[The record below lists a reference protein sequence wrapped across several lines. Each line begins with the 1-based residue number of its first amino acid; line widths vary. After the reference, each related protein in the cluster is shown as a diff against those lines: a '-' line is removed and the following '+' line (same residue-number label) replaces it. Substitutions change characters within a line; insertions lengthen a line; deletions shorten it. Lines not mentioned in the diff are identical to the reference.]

1 MVSSAIL
8 RMTGLEPAR
17 AQCPLEPE
25 SSASASSAT
34 SAQLSALDYNTA
46 SGEKCQ
52 AFFDKIFSFFQIFL
66 SSPKIQLLF
75 KNKKDHCTPQ
85 WSFPQLL
92 RMTGLEP
99 ARAQCPL
106 EPESS
111 ASASSATSAH
121 LSALDYNTAPKHF
134 CQHIFYIFFIF
145 LFYRNSGTKIGTRSV
160 HTMPF
165 TKASTA
171 IVPFVFLLIMPKVV
185 SIEVAPAGA
194 MAQ

>member
-1 MVSSAIL
+1 
-8 RMTGLEPAR
+8 MTGLEPAR

-34 SAQLSALDYNTA
+34 SAHLNVLDYNNA
-46 SGEKCQ
+46 YEKKCQ
-52 AFFDKIFSFFQIFL
+52 ALFPKNFQESYSFF
-66 SSPKIQLLF
+66 
-75 KNKKDHCTPQ
+75 KKEKS
-85 WSFPQLL
+85 SFPKKRASALL

-121 LSALDYNTAPKHF
+121 LSALDYNNAPKGI
-134 CQHIFYIFFIF
+134 CQHIFLFFHKNF
-145 LFYRNSGTKIGTRSV
+145 DHRKSGTRTGTTRV
-160 HTMPF
+160 QMTPL

-171 IVPFVFLLIMPKVV
+171 VVALVFLLMMPNVV
-185 SIEVAPAGA
+185 SMAVAPAGA

>member
-1 MVSSAIL
+1 MSTPFLKFVPQKIHSFSNRNPFVFYIIILHKKRPPIFSMVSSAI
-8 RMTGLEPAR
+8 
-17 AQCPLEPE
+17 
-25 SSASASSAT
+25 
-34 SAQLSALDYNTA
+34 
-46 SGEKCQ
+46 
-52 AFFDKIFSFFQIFL
+52 
-66 SSPKIQLLF
+66 
-75 KNKKDHCTPQ
+75 
-85 WSFPQLL
+85 L

-145 LFYRNSGTKIGTRSV
+145 LFYRNSGTKSGTRSV

-194 MAQ
+194 MAE

>member
-1 MVSSAIL
+1 MSTPFFKFVPKKIHSFLNRNSFVFYIIILHKKRPPIFSMVSSAI
-8 RMTGLEPAR
+8 
-17 AQCPLEPE
+17 
-25 SSASASSAT
+25 
-34 SAQLSALDYNTA
+34 
-46 SGEKCQ
+46 
-52 AFFDKIFSFFQIFL
+52 
-66 SSPKIQLLF
+66 
-75 KNKKDHCTPQ
+75 
-85 WSFPQLL
+85 L

-134 CQHIFYIFFIF
+134 CQHIFYIFYIFFIF
-145 LFYRNSGTKIGTRSV
+145 LFYRNSGTKSGTRSV

-194 MAQ
+194 MAE

>member
-1 MVSSAIL
+1 
-8 RMTGLEPAR
+8 MTGLEPAR

-34 SAQLSALDYNTA
+34 SAQ
-46 SGEKCQ
+46 
-52 AFFDKIFSFFQIFL
+52 
-66 SSPKIQLLF
+66 
-75 KNKKDHCTPQ
+75 
-85 WSFPQLL
+85 
-92 RMTGLEP
+92 
-99 ARAQCPL
+99 
-106 EPESS
+106 
-111 ASASSATSAH
+111 

>member
-1 MVSSAIL
+1 MIL
-8 RMTGLEPAR
+8 H
-17 AQCPLEPE
+17 QKKNVKHF
-25 SSASASSAT
+25 SI
-34 SAQLSALDYNTA
+34 
-46 SGEKCQ
+46 K
-52 AFFDKIFSFFQIFL
+52 FFLFFKSFFYLRKYNFFL
-66 SSPKIQLLF
+66 E
-75 KNKKDHCTPQ
+75 NKKDHCASQ
-85 WSFPQLL
+85 WSSPQLL

-194 MAQ
+194 MAE

>member
-1 MVSSAIL
+1 MFLLGCQSLLVDRLHPRLQILFSKKYNPFSQIRTPLGKQKRPPIFSMVSSAI
-8 RMTGLEPAR
+8 
-17 AQCPLEPE
+17 
-25 SSASASSAT
+25 
-34 SAQLSALDYNTA
+34 
-46 SGEKCQ
+46 
-52 AFFDKIFSFFQIFL
+52 
-66 SSPKIQLLF
+66 
-75 KNKKDHCTPQ
+75 
-85 WSFPQLL
+85 L

-134 CQHIFYIFFIF
+134 CQHIFYIFFVF
-145 LFYRNSGTKIGTRSV
+145 LFYRNNGTKIGTRSV

>member
-1 MVSSAIL
+1 
-8 RMTGLEPAR
+8 MTGLEPAR

-34 SAQLSALDYNTA
+34 SAQLSVPDYNTA
-46 SGEKCQ
+46 SEEKCQ
-52 AFFDKIFSFFQIFL
+52 AFFDKIFSFFKSFFYLRKYNFFL
-66 SSPKIQLLF
+66 E
-75 KNKKDHCTPQ
+75 NKKDHCNPQ

-134 CQHIFYIFFIF
+134 CQHIFYIFYIFFIF
-145 LFYRNSGTKIGTRSV
+145 LFYRNSGTKSGTRSV

-194 MAQ
+194 MAE